1 MIIRKTQIAIV
12 FAIVGL
18 ATGICIKSAQ
28 THPTLA
34 NAGVRVVVDAGHRAC
49 VKCFNLGY
57 GVTDFCMNLVC

>member
-1 MIIRKTQIAIV
+1 MIIKKTQIAIV

-34 NAGVRVVVDAGHRAC
+34 DAGIRVVVDAGHGAY
-49 VKCFNLGY
+49 V
-57 GVTDFCMNLVC
+57 

>member
-1 MIIRKTQIAIV
+1 MNNTEEREDMIIKKTQIAIV

-34 NAGVRVVVDAGHRAC
+34 DAGVRVVVDAGHGAY
-49 VKCFNLGY
+49 V
-57 GVTDFCMNLVC
+57 